1 MKRWLPL
8 LLALFLTL
16 SPVAYAQEADG
27 SLWYEDQAIALVQE
41 LDVLIHDESYGSL
54 YGISSTAGDLVDEV
68 RKTDFSA
75 MPQSA
80 LRFTLPDIDGLL
92 SFVLSQAASS
102 DGSELSEVA
111 TKRILDNLPFM
122 LVNVLNGNEGTDLI
136 VLSSVYNTSKTF
148 VLPDGFQNAI
158 VLLRYPGDYWGAVS
172 FSQTGDNTGTAS
184 ACFVKAN
191 VQEAIDQLTDNLGG
205 KIMYALLFKET
216 VYD

>member
-1 MKRWLPL
+1 MV
-8 LLALFLTL
+8 ALVVGVVFDLV
-16 SPVAYAQEADG
+16 PVAYAQEADG

-92 SFVLSQAASS
+92 SFVLSQSASS

-136 VLSSVYNTSKTF
+136 VLSSVII
-148 VLPDGFQNAI
+148 LPKPLSCPMAFRMPLSSCAI
-158 VLLRYPGDYWGAVS
+158 RAIIGAR
-172 FSQTGDNTGTAS
+172 
-184 ACFVKAN
+184 
-191 VQEAIDQLTDNLGG
+191 
-205 KIMYALLFKET
+205 
-216 VYD
+216 

>member
-1 MKRWLPL
+1 
-8 LLALFLTL
+8 
-16 SPVAYAQEADG
+16 
-27 SLWYEDQAIALVQE
+27 
-41 LDVLIHDESYGSL
+41 
-54 YGISSTAGDLVDEV
+54 
-68 RKTDFSA
+68 

-80 LRFTLPDIDGLL
+80 LRFTLPNIDGLL
-92 SFVLSQAASS
+92 SFVLSQSASS

-111 TKRILDNLPFM
+111 TERILDNLPFM

-136 VLSSVYNTSKTF
+136 VLSSVYYTSKTF

-158 VLLRYPGDYWGAVS
+158 VLLRYPGDYWAAVS
-172 FSQTGDNTGTAS
+172 FTQTGDNTGTAS